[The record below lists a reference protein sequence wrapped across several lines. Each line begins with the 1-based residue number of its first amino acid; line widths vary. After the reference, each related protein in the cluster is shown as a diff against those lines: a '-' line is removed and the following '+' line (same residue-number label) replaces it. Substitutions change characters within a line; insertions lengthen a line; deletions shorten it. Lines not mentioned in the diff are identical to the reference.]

1 MKPTMLAL
9 MLGLTTAIAV
19 PGVASAQWSSKAL
32 QEAKDISIAQ
42 HRFETTLIVDA
53 LPLEAKV
60 LVDGRDIGTA
70 SDLTGKAVSVPPG
83 SHTVEISAPGFRPY
97 VGGFFADT
105 LSSVNQFRVVL
116 APE

>member
-1 MKPTMLAL
+1 MKRTMLAL
-9 MLGLTTAIAV
+9 TFGLTAACAV
-19 PGVASAQWSSKAL
+19 PGAVWAQTQGL
-32 QEAKDISIAQ
+32 LTEAKEIAVEQ

-60 LVDGRDIGTA
+60 LVDGRDIGSA
-70 SDLTGKAVSVPPG
+70 SDLSGKAISVTPG
-83 SHTVEISAPGFRPY
+83 THTVEVIAPGFRPY
-97 VGGFFADT
+97 LGGFFADT